1 MVTGRNGRILAA
13 AQNTE
18 DITAH
23 EHRWEKGVFTTSL
36 SLEGVE
42 A

>member
-1 MVTGRNGRILAA
+1 MAEETIELGAEQLPFSLEA
-13 AQNTE
+13 
-18 DITAH
+18 